1 MSRISKILLA
11 GVATATIAF
20 GLQGMAAAQDSTVK
34 DVSSFTCKDI
44 MRATDDRDAAIS
56 FLHGYFLGKKGTTDL
71 DTEKLAEAT
80 DKFIEYCLDNPSKGA
95 LAAMGGLVM

>member
-1 MSRISKILLA
+1 MPAHLAIFPGKPVKI
-11 GVATATIAF
+11 
-20 GLQGMAAAQDSTVK
+20 DSWPGSVLTPNSGPSAVK
-34 DVSSFTCKDI
+34 VVI

-56 FLHGYFLGKKGTTDL
+56 FLHGYFLGKKGETDL

-95 LAAMGGLVM
+95 LAAMGGFVM

>member
-1 MSRISKILLA
+1 MLRISKLLLT
-11 GVATATIAF
+11 GVAAATIAF
-20 GLQGMAAAQDSTVK
+20 GFQDMAAAQDSTVK

-44 MRATDDRDAAIS
+44 MRATEDRDAAIS
-56 FLHGYFLGKKGTTDL
+56 FLHGYFLGKKGGTDL

>member
-20 GLQGMAAAQDSTVK
+20 DLQGMAAAQDSTVK

-56 FLHGYFLGKKGTTDL
+56 FLHGYLLGKKGAADL

-95 LAAMGGLVM
+95 LNALNSMVM